1 MITPELVGIGLVII
15 GLILI
20 FAKLCD
26 IENNQKK

>member
-26 IENNQKK
+26 IETLLKK